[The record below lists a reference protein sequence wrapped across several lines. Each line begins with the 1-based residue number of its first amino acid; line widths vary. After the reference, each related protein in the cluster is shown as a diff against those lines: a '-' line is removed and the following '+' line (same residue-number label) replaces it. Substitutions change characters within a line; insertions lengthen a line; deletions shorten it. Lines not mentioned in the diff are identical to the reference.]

1 MSNFCRDCFQCFC
14 CIHCPN
20 PNKPHLSYAKQPAD
34 SNWSL
39 DYPQYAFGMHVVWQN
54 IFITRG
60 FLDQKVRI
68 QINPIKCCLRLLG
81 EFRFAAASAR
91 PCHMVGAYSK
101 QGAKTK
107 NADVQWSL
115 HIHHVEPLEGKEYED
130 LSKRAQDDAT
140 SCLHDQR
147 GHSAET
153 QGDGSGWAN
162 KLVEFGKFS
171 TLVLGPCV
179 RHSGCHDYIT
189 LFSYLSLP

>member
-1 MSNFCRDCFQCFC
+1 MRFFFPASRWIRHSCCLLACYWLHKTYDSWRCNVICFEKLLSSLVQFMSNYCRDCFQCFC

-20 PNKPHLSYAKQPAD
+20 PNKPHLSYPKQPVD

-91 PCHMVGAYSK
+91 PFLTCHLMGAYDK
-101 QGAKTK
+101 QGAKT
-107 NADVQWSL
+107 
-115 HIHHVEPLEGKEYED
+115 
-130 LSKRAQDDAT
+130 RT
-140 SCLHDQR
+140 
-147 GHSAET
+147 
-153 QGDGSGWAN
+153 
-162 KLVEFGKFS
+162 
-171 TLVLGPCV
+171 
-179 RHSGCHDYIT
+179 
-189 LFSYLSLP
+189 